1 MKNRPSSWRLQS
13 TNQKLRMALRRAVA
27 TENKDVDGMGDL
39 PKVEMKRIAVGF
51 IGEEQR
57 QEKSQGRLSSLGLEL
72 LG

>member
-1 MKNRPSSWRLQS
+1 M
-13 TNQKLRMALRRAVA
+13 A